1 MQRRGRKVFHAIR
14 ELCTGCLMCEQMC
27 SVRKTGRLNPY
38 LARIRVSRNRGDHAW
53 VPIICHHCRVPLCQ
67 EACPVP
73 EAMTRDEALGVVV
86 VNDAACIGCLA
97 CVEACPFGAIQVGPH
112 NEILKCDLC
121 QGDPACVRYCPP
133 RPENSLP
140 HLPWPR
146 QSCLQ
151 YVAPHQVARHK
162 HLSTLARGKRGQ
174 LPRAEL
180 EKRHGLAP
188 QLMRQA
194 PKYTKA

>member
-1 MQRRGRKVFHAIR
+1 MQRRGNRVLHAIR

-27 SVRKTGRLNPY
+27 SVSKTGTFNPY
-38 LARIRVSRNRGDHAW
+38 LARIRINRNRGDYAW
-53 VPIICHHCRVPLCQ
+53 VPIICRHCRVPKCQ

-73 EAMTRDEALGVVV
+73 EAMTRDDESGVVV
-86 VNDAACIGCLA
+86 INDAACIGCLA
-97 CVEACPFGAIQVGPH
+97 CVEACPFGAIQVGPN

-140 HLPWPR
+140 HLPWPK

-151 YVAPHQVARHK
+151 YVEPHKVNVHK
-162 HLSTLARGKRGQ
+162 HISTMTKKKGVQ
-174 LPRAEL
+174 LPSAEL

-188 QLMRQA
+188 QQTREA
-194 PKYTKA
+194 TK